1 MNEFPVVLVINCG
14 SSSIK
19 FSVLDASDCEVLM
32 SGIADGINS
41 ENAFLSVNGG
51 EPAPLAHHSYEGA
64 LKAIAFELEKRNLND
79 SVALIGHRIAHGGSI
94 FTESAIITDE
104 VIDNIRRVSPLA
116 PLHNYANLSGIESAQ
131 QLFTGVTQVAVF
143 DTSFH
148 QTMAPEAYLYGLP
161 WKYYEELGVRRYGFH
176 GTSHRYVSQR
186 AHSLLNLAEGDYQ
199 QVEKLMAKNA
209 DHAEQPV
216 VNYLLAAEAAQQRG
230 DEARANQHLE
240 RAAELAGN
248 DTIPVEITRVR
259 LQLARNEN
267 HAARH
272 GVDKLLEVTPRHPEV
287 LRLAEQ
293 AYIRTGAWSS
303 LLDII
308 PSMAKA
314 HVGDEEHRAMLE
326 QQAWIGLMDQAR
338 ADNGSEGLRNWWKN
352 QSRKTRHQ
360 VALQVAMAEHLI
372 ECDDHD
378 TAQQIIIDG
387 LKRQYDD
394 RLLLPIPRLK
404 TNNPE
409 QLEKVLRQQIKNVGD
424 RPLLWSTLGQS
435 LMKHGEWQEASLA
448 FRAALKQRPDAYDYA
463 WLADALDRLHKPEEA
478 AAMRRDGLMLTL
490 QNNPPQ

>member
-131 QLFTGVTQVAVF
+131 QLFPGVTQVAVF

-186 AHSLLNLAEGDYQ
+186 AHSLLNLAEDDSGLVVAHLGNGASICAVCNGQSVDTSMGMTPLEGLMMGTRSGDVDFGAMSWVASQ
-199 QVEKLMAKNA
+199 TNQSLGDLER
-209 DHAEQPV
+209 V
-216 VNYLLAAEAAQQRG
+216 VNKESGLLGISGLSSDLRVLEKAWHEG
-230 DEARANQHLE
+230 HE
-240 RAAELAGN
+240 RA
-248 DTIPVEITRVR
+248 
-259 LQLARNEN
+259 QLAIKTFVHRIARHIAG
-267 HAARH
+267 HAAS
-272 GVDKLLEVTPRHPEV
+272 
-287 LRLAEQ
+287 LRRLDG
-293 AYIRTGAWSS
+293 IIFTGGIGENSS
-303 LLDII
+303 LIRRLV
-308 PSMAKA
+308 M
-314 HVGDEEHRAMLE
+314 
-326 QQAWIGLMDQAR
+326 
-338 ADNGSEGLRNWWKN
+338 
-352 QSRKTRHQ
+352 
-360 VALQVAMAEHLI
+360 EHLAVLGVVI
-372 ECDDHD
+372 D
-378 TAQQIIIDG
+378 TEMNNRSNFFGERIVSSENARVICAV
-387 LKRQYDD
+387 
-394 RLLLPIPRLK
+394 IP
-404 TNNPE
+404 TNE
-409 QLEKVLRQQIKNVGD
+409 EKMI
-424 RPLLWSTLGQS
+424 
-435 LMKHGEWQEASLA
+435 
-448 FRAALKQRPDAYDYA
+448 
-463 WLADALDRLHKPEEA
+463 ALDAIHLGKVNAPAEFA
-478 AAMRRDGLMLTL
+478 
-490 QNNPPQ
+490 